1 MKLKILP
8 VLLLAVFPLIIAVP
22 TTYANNSEIAIGFNL
37 PFSGWLEQA
46 GHHAKNAAEL
56 VRKDLE
62 ASGGLKVG
70 DKTYRVNFLYGD
82 NKSDPSAASKLVL
95 DQVSKNNVIGIVG
108 PLSSRHAIPVGQIAN
123 AFSTPMIAS
132 WSASPKTTEN
142 RPFVFRSNS
151 IFTKQGPVITTFV
164 ADEFGATKAAVLYDI
179 VSPAPRGMTKNFKQ
193 AFEAVNG
200 AGSVVALETFRTGDK
215 DFREQLKRIKNSP
228 AQFLYLP
235 QHVDQV
241 ALIVK
246 QANEME
252 LNIPIVGG
260 GSWAGGDLIGTCGQ
274 DCDGLFYAGDY
285 APGGATGLNKQFVTA
300 YRKAYNSYP
309 DAPAALTWD
318 ATRALLQAIKDT
330 GGLQGKL
337 IADRVAVKTALAK
350 LKNFPGA
357 SGTMSF
363 NATGDPDKCVIIV
376 RIDSD
381 MLTLYKS
388 VCQ

>member
-1 MKLKILP
+1 MNIKIFP
-8 VLLLAVFPLIIAVP
+8 VLLAVIVSLNIASPAQAVS
-22 TTYANNSEIAIGFNL
+22 AEITIGFNL
-37 PFSGWLEQA
+37 PFTGWLEQA

-56 VRKDLE
+56 VRKELE

-70 DKTYRVNFLYGD
+70 ARTYQVKFSYGD
-82 NKSDPSAASKLVL
+82 NKSDPSAASKLL
-95 DQVSKNNVIGIVG
+95 LNQVSKENVIGIVG

-132 WSASPKTTEN
+132 WSASPKTTKN

-179 VSPAPRGMTKNFKQ
+179 VSPAPRGMTKNFKE
-193 AFEAVNG
+193 AFEAANG
-200 AGSVVALETFRTGDK
+200 AGSVVALETFRTGDR
-215 DFREQLKRIKNSP
+215 DFREQLERIKNSP
-228 AQFLYLP
+228 AQILYLP

-246 QANEME
+246 QANEMG
-252 LNIPIVGG
+252 LPIPIVGG
-260 GSWAGGDLIGTCGQ
+260 GSWAGGDLIGTCGKE
-274 DCDGLFYAGDY
+274 CDGLFYAGDY
-285 APGGATGLNKQFVTA
+285 APGGATGLNKQFVAA
-300 YRKAYNSYP
+300 YKKAYNSYP

-318 ATRALLQAIKDT
+318 ATRALLQAIRNT
-330 GGLQGKL
+330 GGLQGNL
-337 IADRVAVKTALAK
+337 ITDRVAVKTALAK